1 MSLKT
6 ALRRVFAMYLKV
18 AKRVILKVLITR
30 RKKFLTRCDDGS
42 LDVLQ

>member
-18 AKRVILKVLITR
+18 AKGVILKVLITR
-30 RKKFLTRCDDGS
+30 GKNF
-42 LDVLQ
+42 